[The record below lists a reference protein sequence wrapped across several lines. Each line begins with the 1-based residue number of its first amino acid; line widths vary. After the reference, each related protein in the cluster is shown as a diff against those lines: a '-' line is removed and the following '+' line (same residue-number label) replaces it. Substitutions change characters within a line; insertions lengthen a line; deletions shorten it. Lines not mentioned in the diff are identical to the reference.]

1 MQEGGG
7 KWSHMKEI
15 CPRSGSKDLMLCCGD
30 KFGAYSIQYI

>member
-15 CPRSGSKDLMLCCGD
+15 CPRSGSKDLLLCCGD